1 MLVGLAQN
9 LWSVYHPSL
18 IVAEFNIV
26 VDPEAAQRLF
36 SNFEL
41 AAKTTLIPLDVT
53 HQVLAT
59 RGVQNLL
66 LHGKVDKMDNLRTV
80 AKPSTLRTMFVELLN
95 FFGHTYATVFGIT
108 EGPPLHDPLAVA
120 AILESVPE
128 YEIPFYDYAPGQNER
143 RERYEVAI
151 VTEGTHEQA
160 LGGETETGRTI
171 VKLLERGE
179 GGIKIPRG
187 LNVQKFWTTLEE
199 CLQRA
204 DERNAKDV
212 PDD

>member
-1 MLVGLAQN
+1 
-9 LWSVYHPSL
+9 
-18 IVAEFNIV
+18 
-26 VDPEAAQRLF
+26 VDPEAAQLVF

-59 RGVQNLL
+59 KEIQSLL
-66 LHGKVDKMDNLRTV
+66 LHGKVEGTDKLDT
-80 AKPSTLRTMFVELLN
+80 AGKPSTLRAMLVELLN

-120 AILESVPE
+120 AILDGIPE
-128 YEIPFYDYAPGQNER
+128 YEVPFYDYVSGQNGR
-143 RERYEVAI
+143 KERYEVSI
-151 VTEGTHEQA
+151 VTGGTHEQA
-160 LGGETETGRTI
+160 LNGDTETGRTI
-171 VKLLERGE
+171 VTLLEKGE

-187 LNVQKFWTTLEE
+187 LNVERFWTVLEE

-204 DERNAKDV
+204 DEKSGKYVVAEK
-212 PDD
+212 